1 MTNAGPLFEF
11 APPFDARHLVFWR
24 ALGLWPKDVEG
35 QKNYILHNLR
45 KAEVALEALSLTG
58 GELAEKM
65 LQLKRARERFGGWE
79 ELRNLKSHDQIE
91 EEIRHRTIMGYS
103 AGLSLLIA
111 YSLVSFK
118 GEADKATLNKI
129 QDMII
134 THSNNPKEVWPT
146 SYTRHIVETGWKE
159 FKCVAHMWAATIMLD
174 GFWGTDNPRPEDDF
188 IPHFE
193 VTQLI
198 AYAIKFQEFGL
209 KPKDPSTRS
218 KTSFLDPKD
227 IHIFNSDQVSPL
239 ALGEF
244 SNFPDEWFKTLV
256 GYDYEVRKT
265 GARSK
270 R

>member
-209 KPKDPSTRS
+209 
-218 KTSFLDPKD
+218 
-227 IHIFNSDQVSPL
+227 
-239 ALGEF
+239 
-244 SNFPDEWFKTLV
+244 
-256 GYDYEVRKT
+256 
-265 GARSK
+265 
-270 R
+270 